1 MATSPALAPYGFNP
15 STIGLPGERID
26 YCVTPR
32 KARKADLSDF
42 VLEKV
47 LRLSKPAESLS
58 EEHTLKLTI
67 DMEGTDIANATWTID
82 ASSVPFWLTPSIGAE
97 LSLSGVIGALNQT
110 GTLTLTANTA
120 GVPESFISPY
130 TAPLNVSV
138 VSQLNQ
144 SFLVLVQLYVRASTL
159 ANTSIWGH
167 VSGPATGSTSAE
179 RACHVGAAETDDDP
193 IEVVL
198 GEVVTVPFTACDSEG
213 LAVDHD
219 DGDIFSAV
227 LIDRSSGTHDFLNI
241 AYTLFGTHNIL
252 VRSDLLAGRRLGE
265 FGLQLNFTAGGGTPE
280 QVGVE
285 RVVRAVC
292 PRGQMELSDGIAC
305 GCEAGK
311 YLYEI
316 SPNVLTCKLCEVGRY
331 CSEGAAIGGSPC
343 PTGFTT
349 DGLGAK
355 SSDECGCREGTYES
369 TAAGADITRAVQ

>member
-1 MATSPALAPYGFNP
+1 M
-15 STIGLPGERID
+15 
-26 YCVTPR
+26 
-32 KARKADLSDF
+32 
-42 VLEKV
+42 

-67 DMEGTDIANATWTID
+67 DMEGTDIADATWTID
-82 ASSVPFWLTPSIGAE
+82 ASSVPFWLSPSRLSGAIGA
-97 LSLSGVIGALNQT
+97 INQT

-120 GVPESFISPY
+120 GVPESIISPY

-144 SFLVLVQLYVRASTL
+144 SFLVLVKLYVSASTL

-167 VSGPATGSTSAE
+167 VSGPAAGSTSAE
-179 RACHVGAAETDDDP
+179 RACHAGAAATDDDP

-213 LAVDHD
+213 LAVDHDDGD

-280 QVGVE
+280 QVGIE
-285 RVVRAVC
+285 RVVRAIC
-292 PRGQMELSDGIAC
+292 PRGQIELSDGIAC

-311 YLYEI
+311 YLDEI
-316 SPNVLTCKLCEVGRY
+316 SPNVLTCELCEVGRY
-331 CSEGAAIGGSPC
+331 CSEGAAMGGSPC
-343 PTGFTT
+343 PQGFTT
-349 DGLGAK
+349 NGRGAK

-369 TAAGADITRAVQ
+369 TAAGAGITCELCNKDMNCTRTGLSLATVPLRPSRWRLSEKTSATYVCDSSACLGGDW